1 MDLIEP
7 TPTFSRR
14 RSAAPVER
22 DRIIESPT
30 TGERIELLWTGTET
44 GGRLLSFE
52 LFLAPGGHVPGGHAH
67 PEQEERFTMLEGLVK
82 FRVGTRFSV
91 VGAGRT
97 VVVPPGTTHRFA
109 NVGRRPTHLVVEV
122 HPALGM
128 EELLRTAAVLSSRP
142 ASAWLRAPLD
152 LVLFLGEFE
161 RELGLP
167 YLPTWL
173 GRAVLRPL
181 TWLVRAGGW
190 EARYRSLRAPL
201 TAVRRPARGTACRRG
216 PVP

>member
-128 EELLRTAAVLSSRP
+128 E
-142 ASAWLRAPLD
+142 
-152 LVLFLGEFE
+152 
-161 RELGLP
+161 
-167 YLPTWL
+167 
-173 GRAVLRPL
+173 
-181 TWLVRAGGW
+181 
-190 EARYRSLRAPL
+190 
-201 TAVRRPARGTACRRG
+201 
-216 PVP
+216 